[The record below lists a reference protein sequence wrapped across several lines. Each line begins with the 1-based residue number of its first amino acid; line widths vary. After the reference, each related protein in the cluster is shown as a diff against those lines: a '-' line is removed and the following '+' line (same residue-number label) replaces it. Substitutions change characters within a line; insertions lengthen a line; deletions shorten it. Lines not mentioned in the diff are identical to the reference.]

1 MKHITEEGYK
11 NMIAMLEDA
20 ITSIDADE
28 IALAR
33 IRIRNAIGILKANKD
48 TKPRKKKKAW
58 DDEWWG

>member
-1 MKHITEEGYK
+1 
-11 NMIAMLEDA
+11 MIAMLEDA